1 MVLTET
7 AYAKVNLALHVRR
20 RREDGYHDLESLF
33 VFVEGGDA
41 LRAEPRKDGELRLT
55 IDGPFSEGLDSG
67 PDNLV
72 MRAAKALQLAVC
84 PEYGRGTVSQPL
96 PKRRSASG
104 GNTQRFGTNLHL
116 TKNLPV
122 ASGIGGGSADAAA
135 ALRLLNRLWDCGLD
149 DRQLCAIAET
159 LGSDIPACVISRTL
173 RVEGRG
179 EALEPLELP
188 GLSGILILLV
198 NPGIPLG
205 TAPVFKGWDQCDLG
219 PLDTSSLDAIIRQ
232 GRNDLEAPARTLV
245 PQIGYVLDRLTALP
259 GVMLSRMSGSGATC
273 FALFDSQQ
281 ACNIAHTTLA
291 SEQPGWWTMS
301 GLLR

>member
-1 MVLTET
+1 VLTET

-41 LRAEPRKDGELRLT
+41 LRAEPREDGELRLT
-55 IDGPFSEGLDSG
+55 IDGPFSDGLDSG

-72 MRAAKALQLAVC
+72 IRAAKALQLSVC
-84 PEYGRGTVSQPL
+84 PEQIPGTFSQPL
-96 PKRRSASG
+96 HMHPSASG
-104 GNTQRFGTNLHL
+104 GSAQRFGTNLHL

-149 DRQLCAIAET
+149 NRQLCAIAET
-159 LGSDIPACVISRTL
+159 LGSDIPACVISRSL

-188 GLSGILILLV
+188 ELSGIPILLV

-205 TAPVFKGWDQCDLG
+205 TAPVFKGWDRQDRGALES
-219 PLDTSSLDAIIRQ
+219 SSLDAIIRH
-232 GRNDLEAPARTLV
+232 GRNDLEAPARRLV
-245 PQIGYVLDRLTALP
+245 PEIGDVLDALSAQP
-259 GVMLSRMSGSGATC
+259 GVKLARMSGSGATC
-273 FALFDSQQ
+273 FALFDTLEAVEA
-281 ACNIAHTTLA
+281 ACGMLA
-291 SEQPGWWTMS
+291 AVHPQWWLMS
-301 GLLR
+301 GAVR